1 MPHRVL
7 IVEDHKIMR
16 DGIKALLDRSGEF
29 TVVGDAETG
38 TEAVQI
44 CTEVHP
50 DVVLMDIDW
59 RD

>member
-1 MPHRVL
+1 MPYRVL

-38 TEAVQI
+38 TEAVQ
-44 CTEVHP
+44 V
-50 DVVLMDIDW
+50 
-59 RD
+59 